1 MIKAVL
7 YRPEGSIHSVY
18 TVGYEEE
25 IKMSASE
32 MGLPYLIVDEEIG
45 FKTHYVQNKQLV
57 AIPAAPSAGHEFDYA
72 TKKWVLN
79 LDNLR
84 RRKKEEIQYEYEE
97 AVGSGFLVDGSMY
110 ASTIEAQ
117 NQIQLAVTMQQESA
131 ALIMQ
136 DGSCSMVNAEQ
147 VKEIGAAMLQHLSD
161 CIQRRS
167 DAVAAVDAARSAS
180 DLEKVTF

>member
-7 YRPEGSIHSVY
+7 YQPEGFIHSVY
-18 TVGYEEE
+18 TVGSEEE
-25 IKMSASE
+25 VKMSASH
-32 MGLPYLIVDEEIG
+32 MGLSYLIIKEDVGIL
-45 FKTHYVQNKQLV
+45 THYVHNKRLV
-57 AIPAAPSAGHEFDYA
+57 KLPPAPSTGHEFDYA

-79 LDNLR
+79 LNNLR
-84 RRKKEEIQYEYEE
+84 RKKKDELQYEYEE
-97 AVGSGFLVDGSMY
+97 TVNSGFLVDGSMY
-110 ASTIEAQ
+110 ASTGEAQ

-147 VKEIGAAMLQHLSD
+147 VREIGAAMLQHLSD

-167 DAVAAVDAARSAS
+167 DAVAAVDTARSAS
-180 DLEKVTF
+180 DLEKVAF